1 MWKDSA
7 NPRGL
12 TKEQFEDRI
21 VASAKITSMGS
32 FLSIWNEIT
41 TRPGQ
46 YMPNQMFNLRLF
58 KDGFK
63 PTWEDSARA
72 GKWVVMVDKAKVM
85 DAFFSVSMAL
95 VSGSYFV
102 HDYAMTG
109 AVVSSRSRAKDAVS
123 IWSNVELASDDVETI
138 KRQLQELLGSGVT
151 VDFLQI
157 DGRIAMNDT
166 ERLKLSNGGPVP
178 RNGSGLAKS
187 SRQKTARVR
196 SRCCLPDHHFA
207 PSPASRSVLSLLS
220 RPYARGCVQRALFGQ
235 PPRARA
241 KSDTHLT
248 QPHVIATEAHQ
259 YSDFERISSSSEA
272 RESHEHAAARR
283 ISDFEELQE
292 LLPPHLCREEKDT
305 SPLYKEYN
313 HYRQYKEARRR
324 SSGSNPIATD
334 HDLTNERR
342 SPASDATTPKAG
354 TRQRRR
360 RLERRRSSGEAEADT
375 EDAGMLE
382 SAEPLCDVAT
392 NPQSEVQPLSHSN
405 LACFSQP
412 SVYVKVLGVFAMVA
426 GAVLTM
432 FAGWLH
438 FAAPLLR

>member
-1 MWKDSA
+1 
-7 NPRGL
+7 
-12 TKEQFEDRI
+12 
-21 VASAKITSMGS
+21 
-32 FLSIWNEIT
+32 
-41 TRPGQ
+41 
-46 YMPNQMFNLRLF
+46 
-58 KDGFK
+58 
-63 PTWEDSARA
+63 
-72 GKWVVMVDKAKVM
+72 
-85 DAFFSVSMAL
+85 MAL

-187 SRQKTARVR
+187 SRQKTAR
-196 SRCCLPDHHFA
+196 
-207 PSPASRSVLSLLS
+207 
-220 RPYARGCVQRALFGQ
+220 RALFGQ

-248 QPHVIATEAHQ
+248 QPNVIATEAHQ

-305 SPLYKEYN
+305 SPLYKEYT

-324 SSGSNPIATD
+324 SSGSSPIATD
-334 HDLTNERR
+334 HGLTNERQ

-354 TRQRRR
+354 ARQRRR

-375 EDAGMLE
+375 EDAGMPE
-382 SAEPLCDVAT
+382 SAEPLCHVAT
-392 NPQSEVQPLSHSN
+392 NPQSEVQPLSHSS

-412 SVYVKVLGVFAMVA
+412 SVYVKVLGAFAMVA
-426 GAVLTM
+426 GAVLTI

-438 FAAPLLR
+438 FFAAPLLR